1 MFFSGLHRARRE
13 SADLKN
19 HSGAQQPFNDDGL
32 IQSRFTEYQ
41 TKGNGQ
47 SENSFIAEG
56 RHCDRP
62 FRYPTNTPI
71 LTPNFNN
78 QCMDKDKI

>member
-32 IQSRFTEYQ
+32 IQPRFAQYK

-47 SENSFIAEG
+47 SKNCDIAAG
-56 RHCDRP
+56 AA
-62 FRYPTNTPI
+62 
-71 LTPNFNN
+71 L
-78 QCMDKDKI
+78 